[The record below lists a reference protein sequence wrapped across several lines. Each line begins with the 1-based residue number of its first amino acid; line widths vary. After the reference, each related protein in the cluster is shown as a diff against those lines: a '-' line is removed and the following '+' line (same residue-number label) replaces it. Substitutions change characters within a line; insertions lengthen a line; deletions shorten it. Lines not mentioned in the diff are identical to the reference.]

1 MNAKI
6 TKTKIVCTL
15 GPSSN
20 TESKLKK
27 MIDAGMDVARINFS
41 HGSYEEHE
49 KTIRLIRKVS
59 EDIALL
65 CDLSGPKFRIG
76 EVGKAFEI
84 NPGDKLILT
93 ADDVIGN
100 NHRVSVNHKLLP
112 QEVNVGNEL
121 WINDG
126 LVMLQVTEI
135 KDNTEIHTLCKVG
148 GPISSRKGIN
158 APQVPVSLF
167 FPTEK
172 DIEDAK
178 FALEYDPDYFAASF
192 VRKASDLTPLRELI
206 EKNYKHTHIISKIEH
221 REALKNIKE
230 IIEVSDGLMVA
241 RGDLGL
247 EIPTEDVPIVQK
259 DLIMQCNIFGKP
271 VITATQMLESMTTSR
286 RPTRAEASDVSNAV
300 IDGTDAVMLSG
311 ETSIGKYPVETIE
324 YMNRIANRAEELITS
339 DLEKKIQYSEESL
352 SEVLGHA
359 AKFTSNKLD
368 LGAILAIT
376 RTGSTVRLVSKYRP
390 KIPIIGATSFPT
402 TFRQLQLVW
411 GVQPLLIDIKTS
423 TDQIILE
430 SVEKSLDKNYIKE
443 TDQILIIAGTLLGIP
458 AKTNLIHIMSVND
471 ILSVSDIVKTDL

>member
-148 GPISSRKGIN
+148 GPISSRKGCRLQHFQIFR
-158 APQVPVSLF
+158 LF
-167 FPTEK
+167 F
-172 DIEDAK
+172 
-178 FALEYDPDYFAASF
+178 
-192 VRKASDLTPLRELI
+192 
-206 EKNYKHTHIISKIEH
+206 H
-221 REALKNIKE
+221 
-230 IIEVSDGLMVA
+230 
-241 RGDLGL
+241 
-247 EIPTEDVPIVQK
+247 
-259 DLIMQCNIFGKP
+259 
-271 VITATQMLESMTTSR
+271 
-286 RPTRAEASDVSNAV
+286 
-300 IDGTDAVMLSG
+300 
-311 ETSIGKYPVETIE
+311 
-324 YMNRIANRAEELITS
+324 
-339 DLEKKIQYSEESL
+339 SL
-352 SEVLGHA
+352 L
-359 AKFTSNKLD
+359 
-368 LGAILAIT
+368 
-376 RTGSTVRLVSKYRP
+376 
-390 KIPIIGATSFPT
+390 
-402 TFRQLQLVW
+402 
-411 GVQPLLIDIKTS
+411 
-423 TDQIILE
+423 
-430 SVEKSLDKNYIKE
+430 
-443 TDQILIIAGTLLGIP
+443 
-458 AKTNLIHIMSVND
+458 
-471 ILSVSDIVKTDL
+471 